1 MTLDLRTVSAM
12 LAASALLMSVVLCV
26 GIRTRRSDGFLKWN
40 LGLGVLA
47 MGWLLC
53 TARGW
58 LPDVLAMAAA
68 EALLLTGLCLQLA
81 AVTEFGHQR
90 APRSLW
96 LLPGPLVFCALTL
109 VLRNQAALTAV
120 TSLACAATLLST
132 TTAVRHLS
140 VSGAP
145 RRMLAIACDAAAG
158 ILLVRAAL
166 AALLPQ
172 AYAELPVV
180 RALEP
185 AALIGLFVTSAAASI
200 GFLLLHRER
209 VETGLQRLASYD
221 PLTATYNRIAFLS
234 LAEGQVARARRS
246 GEPCALLVV
255 NPDQLSHVNENLGR
269 KAGNQVLRELAAVL
283 RGALRLNDLIGRYGD
298 DVVLVLLP
306 NTTLAG
312 ALEVAERLRAM
323 VCVSRVGGVAPAV
336 TVSIGVAPCDPART
350 GALHMAI
357 ALAETALGSAQR
369 NGRNRVAGPP
379 VPARAWGLDGADH
392 ALLEQPALSPRGV
405 VARL

>member
-53 TARGW
+53 TLRGW
-58 LPDVLAMAAA
+58 LPDAMTLAVA

-90 APRSLW
+90 APRLLW
-96 LLPGPLVFCALTL
+96 LLPGPLLFCALTL
-109 VLRNQAALTAV
+109 VLRNPAALTAA
-120 TSLACAATLLST
+120 TSLACALALLGTAT
-132 TTAVRHLS
+132 AARRIAGG
-140 VSGAP
+140 GAP
-145 RRMLAIACDAAAG
+145 RRMLAIACDASAL
-158 ILLVRAAL
+158 ILLARAAV
-166 AALLPQ
+166 ATLLPR
-172 AYAELPVV
+172 AYADMPLP
-180 RALEP
+180 RLIEP
-185 AALIGLFVTSAAASI
+185 AALIGLFIASAAASI
-200 GFLLLHRER
+200 GFLLMHRER

-246 GEPCALLVV
+246 GEPCALFVV
-255 NPDQLSHVNENLGR
+255 NPDQLSHVNQTVGR

-298 DVVLVLLP
+298 ELVLVLLP
-306 NTTLAG
+306 NTTLPG

-350 GALHMAI
+350 GALHLAI
-357 ALAETALGSAQR
+357 AQAETALGSAQR
-369 NGRNRVAGPP
+369 KGGNRVAGPSL
-379 VPARAWGLDGADH
+379 PARAWGSAERPH
-392 ALLEQPALSPRGV
+392 AVPGKTRPA
-405 VARL
+405 